1 MIINFLTT
9 FFIGSILLIITVVVV
24 YKTKVVYAAREKSGV
39 LKRKIPAAG
48 ILSMLFFLSL
58 LLAFLVG
65 FDVVSFGKPGSYP
78 IAEIILYNF
87 ILVTALSLFDAFV
100 IDYLIL
106 GCWKPGFLQIPVEVT
121 TDSMKIHIKK
131 QLSIGWLIK
140 IPLAVISAFLYKIS
154 F

>member
-1 MIINFLTT
+1 MIST
-9 FFIGSILLIITVVVV
+9 LIIWFFSGAALLLVVTYLV

-39 LKRKIPAAG
+39 IKRQIPAAG
-48 ILSMLFFLSL
+48 ILSMLVFLL
-58 LLAFLVG
+58 LVLAFLVG
-65 FDVVSFGKPGSYP
+65 FDVVSFGKPGSNS
-78 IAEIILYNF
+78 ITEIILYNF
-87 ILVTALSLFDAFV
+87 LLVTALSLFDAFV

-106 GCWKPGFLQIPVEVT
+106 GCWKPEFLQIPLEVT

-140 IPLAVISAFLYKIS
+140 IQLAVISAFLYKIS